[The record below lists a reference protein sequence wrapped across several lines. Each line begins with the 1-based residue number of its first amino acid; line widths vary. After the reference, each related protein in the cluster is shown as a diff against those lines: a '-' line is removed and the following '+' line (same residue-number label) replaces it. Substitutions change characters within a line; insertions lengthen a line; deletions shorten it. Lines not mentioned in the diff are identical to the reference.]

1 MKDNNNLCDY
11 NVWSATEYNH
21 DTTNIYNNNP
31 NNIIINQSNDFSNIG
46 ESSLKI
52 TTKNIPSWV
61 NIDLFK
67 ITNPN
72 KTITGKFIIYTPE
85 CDVMINLFHPTT
97 AQHIAYVNVPM
108 NDKPVEISVTG
119 DTSIYSGGNISIRVF
134 PRTEN
139 KSFYIDNI
147 SLS

>member
-1 MKDNNNLCDY
+1 MKDNNNLLDY
-11 NVWSATEYNH
+11 NVWSGTEYNH
-21 DTTNIYNNNP
+21 DTINIYNNSP

-67 ITNPN
+67 ISNPN
-72 KTITGKFIIYTPE
+72 KKVTGKFIVYTPE
-85 CDVMINLFHPTT
+85 CDVIINLFHTTT
-97 AQHIAYVNVPM
+97 ANYIASVNVPM